1 MIAYV
6 VIEAVAIDDIWETIF
21 SPVFNLVQ
29 FSYSVMS
36 ESS

>member
-6 VIEAVAIDDIWETIF
+6 VIEAVAIDDIRETIF
-21 SPVFNLVQ
+21 SLVFNSVQ